1 MAEKYNLAL
10 RWLVQL
16 ERKPVESCLFHLY
29 RWDLIMIYQKLRH
42 EIYRRT
48 FRSIDIPADL
58 GPITDID
65 SKGEVSPQDAGLS
78 GDAVEAIWSTIEDLY
93 RAGVH
98 PMLSICLRRHGKIVL
113 NRSIGYASGVSFA
126 DQSSDPQI
134 ATLDTPVC
142 LFSASKSISAMLAH
156 LLAEQG
162 KINLLDPVSYYIP
175 SFAAKG
181 KGNITIHQM
190 LSHRGG
196 VPNISGDVDV
206 ELLFDHEG
214 ALKRICESE
223 PIDPDGRVMAY
234 HAVTGGFIIDE
245 LIRVTTGMNAQQYLD
260 KYIRKPMGM
269 KYFRYGLDKK
279 DYQKVAVNYVSGL
292 RNGPLIGGALKKV
305 FGVEVDASVELSNAE
320 SFYQAIVPSANI
332 YATAE
337 EVSRFYQLLLNH
349 GQWQGKQIFDPLTV
363 HRATRETSKMQID
376 KSLFLPMRYSA
387 GMMLGG
393 RPVGMY
399 GRNSHYAYG
408 HLGFS
413 NIFCWADPERDIAV
427 SIMNTGKPVLG
438 PHIKALPNMMG
449 TITENCP
456 PVVDM
461 VNDEPVYMRS
471 A

>member
-1 MAEKYNLAL
+1 
-10 RWLVQL
+10 
-16 ERKPVESCLFHLY
+16 
-29 RWDLIMIYQKLRH
+29 MIYQKLSK
-42 EIYRRT
+42 EIYQRA
-48 FRSIDIPADL
+48 FRAIDIPEDL
-58 GPITDID
+58 TSITDID
-65 SKGEVSPQDAGLS
+65 KKGEAAPGDVGLTAE
-78 GDAVEAIWSTIEDLY
+78 AVEEIWSTIEDFF
-93 RAGVH
+93 RTGIH
-98 PMLSICLRRHGKIVL
+98 PMLSVCIRRHGKVFL
-113 NRSIGYASGVSFA
+113 NRSIGYARGVSFA
-126 DQSSDPQI
+126 EQVEDPVI

-175 SFAAKG
+175 AFAAKG
-181 KGNITIHQM
+181 KGNITIQQM

-196 VPNISGDVDV
+196 VPNLPS
-206 ELLFDHEG
+206 ELTEEFDRDETV
-214 ALKRICESE
+214 RQICEAE
-223 PIDPDGRVMAY
+223 PNDPDGRVMAY

-245 LIRVTTGMNAQQYLD
+245 LIRVTTGMDIQQYLD

-279 DYQKVAVNYVSGL
+279 DYNKAAINYVSGL
-292 RNGPLIGGALKKV
+292 RNGRVIGGVLKKV
-305 FGVEVDASVELSNAE
+305 FTVDVDDCVDLSNSE
-320 SFYQAIVPSANI
+320 QFYQTIVPSANI

-349 GQWQGKQIFDPLTV
+349 GEWKGKQIFDPLTI
-363 HRATRETSKMQID
+363 HRATRETGKMQID

-387 GMMLGG
+387 GMMLGAK
-393 RPVGMY
+393 PVGMY

-408 HLGFS
+408 HVGFS
-413 NIFCWADPERDIAV
+413 NIFCWADPERDISVA
-427 SIMNTGKPVLG
+427 IMNTGKPVLG

-449 TITENCP
+449 AISNNCP

-461 VNDEPVYMRS
+461 VTDEPVYKRL